1 MVNGKIINDD
11 QEIANAFN
19 DFFINIGPTLSEA
32 ITEPVNK
39 SYTDFLKEK
48 IQSKF
53 HFETVDSNQV
63 STIISKLK
71 SKSSS
76 GHDGIS
82 AFLLKDINLIAT
94 PTITLIINQSLSTGI
109 FPDKLKIAK
118 VVPVFKKEN
127 PHMTGNYRPI
137 SLLPVI
143 SKVFEKIVFSQ
154 LYKYFN
160 DNNLLY
166 NSQYGFRK
174 GHSCEYA
181 AMEITD
187 KIFKYL
193 DNKKLPLAIYL
204 DFSKAF
210 DTINHKILLHKLKYY
225 GVSGEPLKWFENYL
239 TNRKQYVQYKNKT
252 SSEQII
258 TTGVPQGSILGPL
271 LFIIYINDIAK
282 ITKNFKFT
290 IYADDTTLIEPLC
303 TFTHPSSGNKHKL
316 SKEINAE
323 LEKIVEWLALNKLS
337 LNAKKTKFMIFHHK
351 QKSIENIVPKLM
363 INNVVIE
370 RVKVFNFLGVTIDE
384 HVTWKPHAQ
393 KVAAKIACTI
403 GTMKQLKHFLPANIM
418 KTLYNSLILPHI
430 SYGIILW
437 GKELKRIN
445 KLQKWAIRTID
456 VAKYNAHTEPIFKRL
471 HLLKAQ
477 DIYKLTAIKVF
488 HKYKNNKLPSYFNG
502 MFEYLPS
509 THNHNTRY
517 RNRRRDTPSTISASH
532 SPRFT
537 IPKIIE
543 TLDESSVTS
552 FPSTTLKCIARA
564 AKSEILDSYKDSC
577 TITNCYICNT
587 LNTSIDEQLNDE
599 ATQV

>member
-1 MVNGKIINDD
+1 MDNLWYNWND

-225 GVSGEPLKWFENYL
+225 GVSGEPLKWFE
-239 TNRKQYVQYKNKT
+239 KT
-252 SSEQII
+252 
-258 TTGVPQGSILGPL
+258 V
-271 LFIIYINDIAK
+271 
-282 ITKNFKFT
+282 
-290 IYADDTTLIEPLC
+290 C
-303 TFTHPSSGNKHKL
+303 
-316 SKEINAE
+316 
-323 LEKIVEWLALNKLS
+323 
-337 LNAKKTKFMIFHHK
+337 
-351 QKSIENIVPKLM
+351 
-363 INNVVIE
+363 
-370 RVKVFNFLGVTIDE
+370 
-384 HVTWKPHAQ
+384 
-393 KVAAKIACTI
+393 
-403 GTMKQLKHFLPANIM
+403 
-418 KTLYNSLILPHI
+418 
-430 SYGIILW
+430 
-437 GKELKRIN
+437 
-445 KLQKWAIRTID
+445 
-456 VAKYNAHTEPIFKRL
+456 PI
-471 HLLKAQ
+471 Q
-477 DIYKLTAIKVF
+477 
-488 HKYKNNKLPSYFNG
+488 
-502 MFEYLPS
+502 E
-509 THNHNTRY
+509 
-517 RNRRRDTPSTISASH
+517 
-532 SPRFT
+532 
-537 IPKIIE
+537 
-543 TLDESSVTS
+543 
-552 FPSTTLKCIARA
+552 
-564 AKSEILDSYKDSC
+564 
-577 TITNCYICNT
+577 
-587 LNTSIDEQLNDE
+587 
-599 ATQV
+599 